1 MILGITG
8 GVGAGKST
16 VLAYLAQSY
25 GAKVLELDRV
35 AEKLQQPGGACY
47 EDMLR
52 LLRPYAAA
60 AGREEDILLEDGKFD
75 RKAVAALVFGDKKLL
90 EQLNGI
96 IHPAVRE
103 YVTDRVRSAS
113 PQELTVIE
121 SALLLDEERYDEMCD
136 EIWYIYA
143 PEEVRRERLRKSRG
157 YSDDKITSI
166 MNSQK
171 SDAFFR
177 EHCEFI
183 VDTSSNDVE
192 IMYRQ
197 IDKGLSLHGI
207 L

>member
-16 VLAYLAQSY
+16 VLAYLAQNY

-35 AEKLQQPGGACY
+35 AEELQQPGGACY

-103 YVTDRVRSAS
+103 YVTDCVRSAS

-157 YSDDKITSI
+157 YSDDKITNI